1 MTANIRTIIS
11 TLEQLSLEGYVF
23 RGHEDFRYQLTP
35 SAFRTHS
42 IVQMEKDFNIHPTIL
57 DEWFNSKEIKKIIAS
72 WYSPNSVHLQHP
84 AIYLLKEWCLYIMHY
99 NHSLHLFVKNNPDN
113 VSEQDAASFL
123 LRDAEYW
130 RQETTF
136 QQMFERYLPT
146 IINRRSLKDGAF
158 IQRANP
164 YEELAAV
171 DETLPQHYGIPTA
184 ALDWSY
190 NFHVAIHF
198 ALGNESEQN
207 SKFLAL
213 YALKTLDLQ
222 SPIKMLARN
231 IHTENI
237 RAERQEGTFSY
248 FSHPCSFF
256 LQNRAFPSL
265 NYFSQRYKNRLDT
278 CRFE

>member
-1 MTANIRTIIS
+1 MR
-11 TLEQLSLEGYVF
+11 
-23 RGHEDFRYQLTP
+23 
-35 SAFRTHS
+35 
-42 IVQMEKDFNIHPTIL
+42 
-57 DEWFNSKEIKKIIAS
+57 
-72 WYSPNSVHLQHP
+72 
-84 AIYLLKEWCLYIMHY
+84 Y
-99 NHSLHLFVKNNPDN
+99 NHSLHLFVKNNPNN
-113 VSEQDAASFL
+113 VSKQDAASFL

-146 IINRRSLKDGAF
+146 IINRHSFKDGAL
-158 IQRANP
+158 IQQANP
-164 YEELAAV
+164 YEDLAAV

-190 NFHVAIHF
+190 NFYVAIHF
-198 ALGNESEQN
+198 ALGKESEQN

-213 YALKTLDLQ
+213 CALKILDPK
-222 SPIKMLARN
+222 SPIKMLDRN

-256 LQNRAFPSL
+256 LQNRALPSL
-265 NYFSQRYKNRLDT
+265 NYFSQRYKNRLEI
-278 CRFE
+278 CRFELKEFLIERTESNLCYLKGLLKERGISKTYLFPDMVEQTELTS